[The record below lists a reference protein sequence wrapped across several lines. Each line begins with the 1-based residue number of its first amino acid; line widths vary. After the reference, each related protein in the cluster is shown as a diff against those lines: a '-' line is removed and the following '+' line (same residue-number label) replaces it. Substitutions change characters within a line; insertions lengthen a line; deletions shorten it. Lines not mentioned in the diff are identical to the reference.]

1 MNIDDMEDI
10 LEQELDQS
18 YVQFA
23 IKFPEGFKLADPQDS
38 CITCLQQKVH
48 EVNNQK

>member
-1 MNIDDMEDI
+1 MEDI
-10 LEQELDQS
+10 LKQELDQS
-18 YVQFA
+18 YVEFA
-23 IKFPEGFKLADPQDS
+23 IKFPEGFKLTDSQDS